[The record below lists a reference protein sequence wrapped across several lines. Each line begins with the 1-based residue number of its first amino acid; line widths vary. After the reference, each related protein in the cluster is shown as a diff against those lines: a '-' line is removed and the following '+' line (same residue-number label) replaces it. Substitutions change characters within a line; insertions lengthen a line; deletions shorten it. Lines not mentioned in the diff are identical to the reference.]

1 MLIIISHYQL
11 IYDIG
16 DKLNSFMNIL
26 IGTFDNS
33 EQHEELQNRRIKLT
47 SYEIPNG
54 YDKIAFTY

>member
-1 MLIIISHYQL
+1 
-11 IYDIG
+11 
-16 DKLNSFMNIL
+16 MNIL